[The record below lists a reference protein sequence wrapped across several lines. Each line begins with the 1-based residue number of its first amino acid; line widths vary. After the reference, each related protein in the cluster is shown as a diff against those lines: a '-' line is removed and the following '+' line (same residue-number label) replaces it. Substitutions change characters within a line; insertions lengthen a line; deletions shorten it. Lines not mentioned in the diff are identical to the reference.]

1 MEAVGTA
8 ALDSFRIDSRPQFL
22 SCIQIRVKNSPKNP
36 SFEKDP
42 LSTCKWQCFDVVH
55 SPFHEGCWVMLSDTT
70 DCEHALCSVSLC
82 GGEETR
88 CGDLIPWGYYGVARD
103 YDSRVRRLYDSIL
116 GGFYE
121 DATRIPAPEL
131 VGSAISASVLVSQ
144 S

>member
-1 MEAVGTA
+1 MLCAAFPSVGV
-8 ALDSFRIDSRPQFL
+8 R
-22 SCIQIRVKNSPKNP
+22 K
-36 SFEKDP
+36 
-42 LSTCKWQCFDVVH
+42 
-55 SPFHEGCWVMLSDTT
+55 
-70 DCEHALCSVSLC
+70 
-82 GGEETR
+82 R

-103 YDSRVRRLYDSIL
+103 YDSRVRRFYDSIL